1 VVAFH
6 AFPESCFQTIETI
19 EPESGLIYARGFSMD
34 YSAISNDDQSP
45 WNTSPKASTNEPTL
59 PTPPLGNSMYSSA
72 TASFPSPALS
82 QGFRDRASDD
92 EHEEAPHFEDS
103 QEIGPQ
109 SPQSPQ
115 QPQRSPRQS
124 QHAPPRQPSEGQSA
138 PSDGQ
143 QATASETATQSGQ
156 KPARA
161 SPQYKLHCK
170 ITALE
175 RTGKKD
181 VIIRFDAQVNAPLF
195 RIRIFAN

>member
-1 VVAFH
+1 
-6 AFPESCFQTIETI
+6 
-19 EPESGLIYARGFSMD
+19 MD

-45 WNTSPKASTNEPTL
+45 WNTSPKASMQEPTL

-103 QEIGPQ
+103 QEIGRQ

-115 QPQRSPRQS
+115 QPQRSPQQS
-124 QHAPPRQPSEGQSA
+124 QHAPPRQPS
-138 PSDGQ
+138 DGQ
-143 QATASETATQSGQ
+143 QATVPEAATQSGQ

-181 VIIRFDAQVNAPLF
+181 VIIRFDAQVYAPPF
-195 RIRIFAN
+195 RILIIAN